1 MTQQQNWT
9 TGINYILDT
18 GKKEKKDKRWNW
30 KKKSH
35 ERSFKEKKQIR
46 MQVAGL
52 GMFTIKFSKLFRMLK
67 IFH

>member
-30 KKKSH
+30 KKKIH
-35 ERSFKEKKQIR
+35 ERNFKEKN
-46 MQVAGL
+46 
-52 GMFTIKFSKLFRMLK
+52 
-67 IFH
+67 